1 MVVTGLAVAGIG
13 IVSSSLAIVL
23 GAMVGGGIAL
33 LFVGL
38 QRVVDG
44 QTSSMKR
51 RVDMFISPA
60 AAMPELKAGRPKRQ
74 RRRRVSYV
82 EAEKAANPRS
92 FPVTPPRDLA
102 SPDLELTVGQIM
114 LVTLVLAR

>member
-74 RRRRVSYV
+74 RRRRVSDGG
-82 EAEKAANPRS
+82 AENPANSGS
-92 FPVTPPRDLA
+92 FTVTLA
-102 SPDLELTVGQIM
+102 SG
-114 LVTLVLAR
+114 LARADLTLTLCG